1 MNTKHIIFKTSLK
14 YFLLSLLIVLTIA
27 LAIIFALLP
36 PYYLAKIIDSL
47 NNQTYKISATVIIY
61 LLILI
66 LSNLFI
72 SIRDSLLVIYGQKLT
87 HALRSKLID
96 KYYKLDIEIM
106 SEYNPGN
113 IVSRFINDV
122 DSVEILFTS
131 GIISLIADLISLI
144 SILII
149 IFNKTKGL
157 FVILLVVI
165 PLIYLFTRYI
175 QKNTLKSEIENK
187 AAISKANAYI
197 PESIHNIITIH
208 NLNKERHIED
218 KYDEYIKNAYNALNK
233 TNFYDALY
241 SPVIKVIYALI
252 VSLAV
257 LLTTSNN
264 QNLLLLFGL
273 SAGDTIMIINYIS
286 QIFDP
291 IESIGMEITT
301 IQSAISGIRRIDDF
315 LILKEREVSRNDKVI
330 DTKQDIL
337 IDVNNIY
344 FSYPNKDV
352 FTNFSLQIK
361 NGEQVTF
368 VGRTGCGK
376 STLFKL
382 LLGIYKPNNGT
393 ITVFG
398 IDPYHLDNSQRRKI
412 FGHVEQSFNPII
424 GTIKDNITLYD
435 ETIGDGQVIEALK
448 KCNLYNT
455 VSNFDNGIYTICKE
469 ELFSKGQWQL
479 LSIARAIVCDPLV
492 LMLDEISASLDS
504 ETEKAIFETFN
515 NISKDKTVISISH
528 RANANIGKCIKIN

>member
-273 SAGDTIMIINYIS
+273 SASDTIMIINYIS

-337 IDVNNIY
+337 IDINNID
-344 FSYPNKDV
+344 FSYHNKDV

-492 LMLDEISASLDS
+492 LMLDEISANLDS
-504 ETEKAIFETFN
+504 ETEKAIFETFS